1 MSMGEFAGD
10 IQMKEFIS
18 VTNELIAFYT
28 GITHPESVMLRESAD
43 ENTSV
48 PPENPILAE
57 CRDLVFKL
65 RSFMESSG
73 GEYGLGVEMGMQRAA
88 EMIDNLIRRHE
99 RGNDVE

>member
-1 MSMGEFAGD
+1 MSMGEYTGD

-28 GITHPESVMLRESAD
+28 GITHPESVVLQESAG
-43 ENTSV
+43 ENISA
-48 PPENPILAE
+48 PIENPILEE
-57 CRDLVFKL
+57 CRNLVFKL

-99 RGNDVE
+99 RGDDVE